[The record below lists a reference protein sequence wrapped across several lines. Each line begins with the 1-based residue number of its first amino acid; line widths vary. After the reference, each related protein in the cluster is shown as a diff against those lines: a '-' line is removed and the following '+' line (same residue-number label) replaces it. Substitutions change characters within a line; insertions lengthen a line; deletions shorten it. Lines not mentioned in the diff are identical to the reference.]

1 MLDHYKGGTK
11 RGQVW
16 NFDQNSDCFKWFWS
30 NILLPFQVNQT
41 FLNIGNITYTQTTS
55 TKIQI
60 GPSSRWVEIGF
71 VGIHATHG
79 SHTMPGK
86 FLGNF
91 QNLRSQQ
98 NSLKV
103 LSWCGFLEMHKTGC
117 EERIICEV
125 FYWLPA
131 RCFMEPAT
139 EARNKSWMIEF
150 RTNLVG
156 TSFPLNVSQE
166 ILTML
171 ATCMNGAAQ
180 AHWISFIYYH
190 GNLGAPPPMPPP
202 AQVLKHWVV
211 ALRFSWY
218 WLMLYFLVPSN
229 SESQSDSQVFEA
241 PANLEKFLQR
251 VWDVMSWWL
260 EADSFC
266 VKKFGWRIFRFVRFV
281 RLA

>member
-1 MLDHYKGGTK
+1 VVHGDFRYSRTFQRRLLQVYSLLCHHMLDHYKGGTK

-103 LSWCGFLEMHKTGC
+103 LSWCGFLGTFGHSMRTWQSLLDAQDWLRRKNHLRGFLLASSAM
-117 EERIICEV
+117 
-125 FYWLPA
+125 FYGTSDRSSKQILNDWIQ
-131 RCFMEPAT
+131 
-139 EARNKSWMIEF
+139 NKSRWNI
-150 RTNLVG
+150 
-156 TSFPLNVSQE
+156 
-166 ILTML
+166 
-171 ATCMNGAAQ
+171 
-180 AHWISFIYYH
+180 IST
-190 GNLGAPPPMPPP
+190 
-202 AQVLKHWVV
+202 
-211 ALRFSWY
+211 
-218 WLMLYFLVPSN
+218 
-229 SESQSDSQVFEA
+229 
-241 PANLEKFLQR
+241 
-251 VWDVMSWWL
+251 
-260 EADSFC
+260 
-266 VKKFGWRIFRFVRFV
+266 
-281 RLA
+281 